1 MKCEAVN
8 LPESIWTIKNVKK
21 LSFEFFIAHYD
32 RMNVGIY
39 FYMATIQY

>member
-1 MKCEAVN
+1 MKCGAFN

-32 RMNVGIY
+32 IMNVGIN
-39 FYMATIQY
+39 FYTATIQY